1 MVGPPTSKTIWSPN
15 IECRVDGPAQQEN
28 TKENTEKT
36 TEINWDWSK
45 KDFMINDEDL

>member
-1 MVGPPTSKTIWSPN
+1 MN
-15 IECRVDGPAQQEN
+15 AERQQEN

-45 KDFMINDEDL
+45 KIS